1 MKVIENI
8 DFGAVAE
15 KTREI
20 KTDIEKD
27 TPESEEQEGER

>member
-1 MKVIENI
+1 MKVIKNI

-20 KTDIEKD
+20 KTDIGKLTEI
-27 TPESEEQEGER
+27 QG